1 MGGGIFFKKGKV
13 ISMFRVMRRTKQAMS
28 FEDSAAVLERNTAG
42 VLSAAG
48 DDGYPYAV
56 PLSYVYTD
64 GKIYFHC
71 AKEGHKLD
79 AIARC
84 EKVSFCVIDT
94 DQVVPEEFTTYFRSV
109 IAFGKAR
116 VLDDPAEKRAALE
129 ALGKRYSP
137 DETPEAMAKEIDG
150 SFKQVTMVEIA
161 IDHLSG
167 KEAIEFVKQRQ
178 A

>member
-1 MGGGIFFKKGKV
+1 MMN
-13 ISMFRVMRRTKQAMS
+13 MFREMRRSKQVMS

-42 VLSAAG
+42 VLAVSG

-71 AKEGHKLD
+71 AKQGHKLD

-84 EKVSFCVIDT
+84 EKVSFCVIDQ

-116 VLDDPAEKRAALE
+116 VLEEPAEKRAALE

-137 DETPEAMAKEIDG
+137 DETPEALAKEVEG
-150 SFKQVTMVEIA
+150 SFKQVTMVEIT

-167 KEAIEFVKQRQ
+167 KEAKELAKQRN
-178 A
+178 AK

>member
-1 MGGGIFFKKGKV
+1 
-13 ISMFRVMRRTKQAMS
+13 MFREMRRKKQIMS

-42 VLSAAG
+42 VLAAAG

-56 PLSYVYTD
+56 PLSYVYTN

-94 DQVVPEEFTTYFRSV
+94 DQVVPERFTTFFRSV

-116 VLDDPAEKRAALE
+116 VMEDPVEKRAALE
-129 ALGKRYSP
+129 ALAKRYSP
-137 DETPEAMAKEIDG
+137 NEPKEAMEKEIEG
-150 SFKQVTMVEIA
+150 SLNQVTMVEIT

-167 KEAIEFVKQRQ
+167 KEAIEFVKQKN

>member
-1 MGGGIFFKKGKV
+1 MN
-13 ISMFRVMRRTKQAMS
+13 MFRAMRRSKQVMS

-42 VLSAAG
+42 VLAVSG

-71 AKEGHKLD
+71 AKQGHKLD

-84 EKVSFCVIDT
+84 EKVSFCVIDQ

-116 VLDDPAEKRAALE
+116 VLEEPAEKRAALE

-137 DETPEAMAKEIDG
+137 DETPEALAKEVEG
-150 SFKQVTMVEIA
+150 SFKQVTMVEIT

-167 KEAIEFVKQRQ
+167 KEAKELAKQRN
-178 A
+178 AK